1 MRSRRDKDAL
11 KRIAASV
18 ETIAAAPTAR
28 DTSRE
33 PQKEKLPL
41 RARFILWLGTT
52 ATSEARSVRMRRSFP
67 IRAYVGPNGGGKSLC
82 MVEDVLPTLR
92 GIRWVCHNPDHE
104 HTARGETEGFRRV
117 LSTIKLVDGEGKPH
131 PLYDPFE
138 DFEQLLHAEHV
149 DVLMDEI
156 VGIAN
161 SRDSRSLPSPVQ
173 NVLVQL
179 RRRDV
184 TLSWSAPNWARCEKI
199 LREVTQL
206 VVECR
211 GYFSGHG
218 AAVENSG
225 VQLWAPKR
233 VFKFRAFDT
242 IEFEEWTAGRREKV
256 AALDRQWFKGPG
268 SRAFAT
274 YDTLGGVAMV
284 TGGDNDGRCP
294 YCDKKLRVEYCKGH
308 TDVEIA
314 EHQHGVHFEPS
325 TSPEV
330 PAELATVG

>member
-1 MRSRRDKDAL
+1 VKRREKDAL
-11 KRIAASV
+11 KRIASSV
-18 ETIAAAPTAR
+18 EHLAAAPTAR
-28 DTSRE
+28 DTSRQ
-33 PQKEKLPL
+33 PRKEQLPL
-41 RARFILWLGTT
+41 RARLILWLGTT
-52 ATSEARSVRMRRSFP
+52 ATTEARAVGMRRSFP
-67 IRAYVGPNGGGKSLC
+67 IRAYVGPNGGGKSLA
-82 MVEDVLPTLR
+82 MVEDALPTLR

-104 HTARGETEGFRRV
+104 HTQRGITEGQRRV
-117 LSTIKLVDGEGKPH
+117 LSTIKLLGRDGKAH

-211 GYFSGHG
+211 GYFSGRA
-218 AAVENSG
+218 AAVEGSG

-256 AALDRQWFKGPG
+256 AHLNRQWFKGPG
-268 SRAFAT
+268 SRAFGT

-294 YCDKKLRVEYCKGH
+294 YCDKRLRAEYCKGH
-308 TDVEIA
+308 TDAEVA
-314 EHQHGVHFEPS
+314 HLEHQLHDGVHFE
-325 TSPEV
+325 EV
-330 PAELATVG
+330 SA